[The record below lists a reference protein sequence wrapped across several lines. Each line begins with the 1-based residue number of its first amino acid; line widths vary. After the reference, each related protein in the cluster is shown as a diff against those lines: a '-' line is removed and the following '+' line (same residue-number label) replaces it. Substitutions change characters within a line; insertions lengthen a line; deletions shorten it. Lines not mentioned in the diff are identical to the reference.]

1 MAAPSDQAAGSNDT
15 PATSPGHPA
24 ASHGEVYT
32 GNPAPLP
39 PAIDGQLPFNFSRPE
54 PSFDPNDNSAVTNF
68 FKYQDN
74 ARHVL
79 DPRGERAPTI
89 EEQVTNQIEELQ
101 RQRGGQDVSDEE
113 RKAIEQTLRRN
124 SGWQESYKAE
134 VAGAQAVPIAA
145 FNRLAHDYDQLQLAT
160 ARHRASYEADAIRDM
175 KELEEQLMDQ
185 TTHEEESLTETETE
199 TEPLDPDSNE
209 FRHSLLR
216 LTNAVATKDEEI
228 SRLKKQIDD
237 ADMADAE
244 AEPSEAQ
251 SNSSSEKDASEVKRL
266 QQALDLLTGEN
277 EKLESTLKKQV
288 QQATSRDVE
297 MATSQANTDKEMA
310 DLKQT
315 IDSMR
320 TQMDDQAALLKTR
333 NEDNA
338 KLAQEREQLREQV
351 DGLSIKS
358 RDAEGQ
364 RDMCQESISN
374 LEKQVEQINLSDK
387 NGQEK
392 ISDLER
398 ELSEVRKS
406 EEANKDKISM
416 LSVEVRGLAES
427 HEDIVS
433 KNKELQQERDI
444 ARSEGRQSG
453 EAEIKQLKEQLQTA
467 GSEAK
472 AHRAEAEGMQ
482 IRLSKAESS
491 AQDNEDKAKGLEREK
506 TETAQVNQTQLDS
519 LQEQVST
526 AQMSAKN
533 DHERISRMEKNQV
546 EHQATISSLQEQLA
560 ASDGSLQQGNEKI
573 ADLQG
578 QLVRYIESE
587 VEIQSRVESL
597 ERDLSTATQS
607 QDEAE
612 RRVQELQNELQSSGT
627 ASQAAGKTGIFGVEP
642 EPEVLG
648 LAESHA
654 EIRRLRS
661 ENTRVETQLAA
672 NRERY
677 LAERQRQPD
686 DQRASDSWA
695 EVSRLRQENQDLQRR
710 IAEFVELGR
719 LLGQ

>member
-24 ASHGEVYT
+24 ASHGE
-32 GNPAPLP
+32 
-39 PAIDGQLPFNFSRPE
+39 LPFNFSRPE

-266 QQALDLLTGEN
+266 QQALDLLTGEK

-472 AHRAEAEGMQ
+472 ARRAEAEGMQ

-506 TETAQVNQTQLDS
+506 TETAQVNQTQLD
-519 LQEQVST
+519 
-526 AQMSAKN
+526 
-533 DHERISRMEKNQV
+533 
-546 EHQATISSLQEQLA
+546 SLQEQLA